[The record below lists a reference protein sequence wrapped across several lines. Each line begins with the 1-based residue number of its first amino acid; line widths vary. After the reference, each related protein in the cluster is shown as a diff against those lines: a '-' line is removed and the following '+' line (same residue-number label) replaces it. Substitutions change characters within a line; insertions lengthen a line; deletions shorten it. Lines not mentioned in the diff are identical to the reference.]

1 MIYMATN
8 KVNGKI
14 YIGKTIKQLDERI
27 YAHLHMDDSIY
38 FHNAIK
44 KYGIDN
50 FEWTILDECSID
62 EDNVKEI
69 YYIKLYKSTD
79 RKIGYN
85 CTEGGDGGD
94 TISHHPKR
102 LEILKKKSLSSK
114 KLWKDKEYR
123 DNMVEQR
130 RKLKDNKK
138 FLSKVSSNSIEMW
151 SDDIRRKEHSN
162 KIKKIWKKDKKRFM
176 KNRPSRFG
184 ENNPMAKTYI
194 ITDASGIVYE
204 TKNLKKF
211 CIDKNISYYVILD
224 FLNKGQIPLPLK
236 KNGKEKLK
244 LANWQITDKI

>member
-14 YIGKTIKQLDERI
+14 YIGKTVKQLDERI
-27 YAHLHMDDSIY
+27 YAHIHTNDSIY

-62 EDNVKEI
+62 EDDVKEK
-69 YYIKLYKSTD
+69 YYIKLYKSSH

-94 TISHHPKR
+94 TFTNNPKR
-102 LEILKKKSLSSK
+102 KEISKKHSDNFK
-114 KLWKDKEYR
+114 KLWKTKEYR
-123 DNMVEQR
+123 ENLLAQR
-130 RKLKDNKK
+130 QKLKDNKE
-138 FLSKVSSNSIEMW
+138 FLDKVSDNSKKMW
-151 SDDIRRKEHSN
+151 GDKKRRKKQSN
-162 KIKKIWKKDKKRFM
+162 KIKKIWKNNRQHFM

-194 ITDASGIVYE
+194 ITDDIGIVYE

-211 CIDKNISYYVILD
+211 CKDNNISYYVILR
-224 FLNKGQIPLPLK
+224 FLNKGLIPLPKK
-236 KNGKEKLK
+236 KNGKAILR
-244 LANWQITDKI
+244 LAKWQIIDKI